1 MNRCVV
7 MAVCMVCSMLLLSGS
22 AFSATESDPLF
33 LESDPAAKVNL
44 SPATIK
50 KYPRLRFV
58 LDKMLESVNS
68 PSAWNLSGC
77 TFSEKVPSTGYFVN
91 MTVGD
96 FLPIFRQYLTD
107 GSLNISFRPDF
118 KTSGPRAAG
127 QAVDGHTIYVYPLA
141 GSYYKAGEPQGY
153 SDYKLAITL
162 FHEMVHVWQYRTYAL
177 ADWRPSKE
185 RPTSFLEQCIP
196 SGFFNRA
203 VVADPD
209 GEAPVPPISPL
220 IVGKISGIVA
230 LLDEADRIAQSARD
244 MQNSAL
250 AQISSVEASLNANRG
265 KTEQELEAAKGLF
278 TAAGDVASIEN
289 LKTSIESH
297 SAKTVQFADAAQ
309 KAFDLAE
316 EAVKRCVSKEA
327 MEKTKGVY
335 LQAQKLAQAAGGHYK
350 TMQADTEKINQRAT
364 AAELIRKDAVRYKN
378 SLAARDTE
386 LASAI
391 PLLNQT
397 TAASDKARQLLATAV
412 TKQQQAGSSSN
423 RALLARIRLLTSV
436 ADKGLI
442 DLIART
448 QTRIDTPLA
457 LPDPGLADRAANLR
471 AGVEGLRE
479 RIRNFLYHMNMVIS
493 DKSIVLPDVAI
504 KSADNAMTGLAFSY
518 QKAPFETYAAACLA
532 RLNAPAVKPQPA
544 PSIDCSSIPGS
555 SAAWDASA
563 QKHVCRCAGGHKMLT
578 NAYGYSN
585 VCVPVDVETQ
595 VARMDCTKYPHSAAY
610 WDVSAGKPRCKCLS
624 GYTSNAEK
632 TACIR
637 TTETSSSPAAR
648 DCSRYPG
655 AISQW
660 DEKAKAYRCV
670 CKKGFAWN
678 GSACM
683 PDKEAQLRMADC
695 SKYKNA
701 KPFWSDQEQK
711 AKCKWCPD
719 GHVWLYPGNMRN
731 YECKSTRRSD
741 DIVVTTPPKPVPA
754 PPPAPSPSPS
764 DSTYFV
770 ILASFYKKTDPEW
783 RLPECKFQVVPD
795 TEPYF
800 GKKAEIRQSA
810 AALEQIGHTDV
821 VVKYFKSRQEVNDYI
836 YNWNKGISPQSRKCK
851 DAADKLRNKPSS
863 PSRSR

>member
-1 MNRCVV
+1 MNRCAVL
-7 MAVCMVCSMLLLSGS
+7 AVCVVCLMLFRGVP

-58 LDKMLESVNS
+58 LDKMLEVANT

-77 TFSEKVPSTGYFVN
+77 AFSEKVPSTGYFIN

-127 QAVDGHTIYVYPLA
+127 QAVDAHTIYVYPLA
-141 GSYYKAGEPQGY
+141 GSYYKAGETQGY
-153 SDYKLAITL
+153 SDYKLAVTL

-185 RPTSFLEQCIP
+185 RPTLFMEQCIP
-196 SGFFNRA
+196 SGFFSRTG
-203 VVADPD
+203 VSDPD
-209 GEAPVPPISPL
+209 GEAPVPPIFPL

-230 LLDEADRIAQSARD
+230 LLDEADRIAQSARE
-244 MQNSAL
+244 MQGSAF
-250 AQISSVEASLNANRG
+250 AQMSSVEASLNANRG
-265 KTEQELEAAKGLF
+265 KAEQEIEAAKGLF
-278 TAAGDVASIEN
+278 TAAVDVASIDN

-297 SAKTVQFADAAQ
+297 SAKTVQFADSAQ
-309 KAFDLAE
+309 KAFDLAA

-335 LQAQKLAQAAGGHYK
+335 LKAQKLAQAAGGHYK
-350 TMQADTEKINQRAT
+350 TMQADAGKINQRAS
-364 AAELIRKDAVRYKN
+364 ASELIRKDAVRYRS
-378 SLAARDTE
+378 SLTARDAE
-386 LASAI
+386 LAGAI

-397 TAASDKARQLLATAV
+397 AVASDKARQLLTNAV
-412 TKQQQAGSSSN
+412 AKQHQAGSSSN
-423 RALLARIRLLTSV
+423 RALLTRIRLLTSV
-436 ADKGLI
+436 ADKEVI

-457 LPDPGLADRAANLR
+457 LPDPGLADRAASLR
-471 AGVEGLRE
+471 AGVAGLRE
-479 RIRNFLYHMNMVIS
+479 RIRNFLYHMNKVIS

-504 KSADNAMTGLAFSY
+504 KNADNAMTGLAFSY
-518 QKAPFETYAAACLA
+518 QKAPFETYAAGCLA
-532 RLNAPAVKPQPA
+532 RLNAPAIKPQPV

-555 SAAWDASA
+555 APVRDAST
-563 QKHVCRCAGGHKMLT
+563 QRHVCRCASGHRMLT

-585 VCVPVDVETQ
+585 VCVPADVEAQ
-595 VARMDCTKYPHSAAY
+595 IARTDCSKYPHSAAY
-610 WDVSAGKPRCKCLS
+610 WDVSAGKPRCKCLP
-624 GYTSNAEK
+624 GYKSNAEK
-632 TACIR
+632 TACVR
-637 TTETSSSPAAR
+637 SAETSPSPTAS

-660 DEKAKAYRCV
+660 DEKTKAYRCV

-678 GSACM
+678 GTACG

-695 SKYKNA
+695 SRYKNA
-701 KPFWSDQEQK
+701 KPFWSEQEQK

-719 GHVWLYPGNMRN
+719 GQAWLYPGNMRN

-741 DIVVTTPPKPVPA
+741 DIVVTTPPKPAPA
-754 PPPAPSPSPS
+754 PPPAPASALS
-764 DSTYFV
+764 DSSYFV
-770 ILASFYKKTDPEW
+770 ILASFYKKTEPEW

-795 TEPYF
+795 TESYF
-800 GKKAEIRQSA
+800 GKKAEIKQSA

-821 VVKYFKSRQEVNDYI
+821 VIKYFKSRQEVNDYI

-851 DAADKLRNKPSS
+851 DAADRLRNKPSS
-863 PSRSR
+863 SPRK